1 MLLLADRELRVS
13 EADKQSIKVVPDY
26 VDSQAI
32 LKILTLNNFFYV
44 VFSFKNIIFL
54 VFWSENK
61 ISDFTEK

>member
-54 VFWSENK
+54 VF
-61 ISDFTEK
+61 